1 MKKIVVLIVL
11 LSSFVIAQQG
21 IMKGSYT
28 VGGNIGFSTYS
39 VEDSENDQ
47 TTFTFMPNLG
57 YFFIDQLYTGIQLQ
71 YIHQS
76 VGDYSSNS
84 YGIGP
89 EVRYYFIVD
98 KINPFLGLRYTYNK
112 GTAGDDDIEIT
123 NTQFTMSGGVDYFVT
138 DFFALEASLNYSL
151 INLEATYNNNSD
163 DADATEFNFNIGAKY
178 FIY

>member
-1 MKKIVVLIVL
+1 MFLI
-11 LSSFVIAQQG
+11 SSCVIAQQG

-28 VGGNIGFSTYS
+28 VGGNIAFSTRSYDG
-39 VEDSENDQ
+39 DSDNQ
-47 TTFTFMPNLG
+47 TNFYFMPNVG
-57 YFFIDQLYTGIQLQ
+57 YFFIDQFYTGLQLQ

-76 VGDYSSNS
+76 VGDYSANS

-112 GTAGDDDIEIT
+112 GTTSDGDIEIT
-123 NTQFTMSGGVDYFVT
+123 NTEFTVSGGVDYFVT

-151 INLEATYNNNSD
+151 LYFKATFNNNTGD
-163 DADATEFNFNIGAKY
+163 QDATEFNINIGAKY

>member
-1 MKKIVVLIVL
+1 MKKLVVLVVLI
-11 LSSFVIAQQG
+11 SSCIIAQQG

-28 VGGNIGFSTYS
+28 VGGNIGFSMHS

-47 TTFTFMPNLG
+47 TTFTFRPNLG

-76 VGDYSSNS
+76 AGDYSSNS

-89 EVRYYFIVD
+89 EVRYYFILD

-112 GTAGDDDIEIT
+112 GTAGDENIEIT
-123 NTQFTMSGGVDYFVT
+123 NTWFTMSAGIDYFVT

-151 INLEATYNNNSD
+151 INLKVTYNNNSN

-178 FIY
+178 FIF